1 MSRTFMLS
9 FSFVVMFTMVAPI
22 DAAQRGAG
30 PRGGASFVDANHDGI
45 CDHVQAGEHSG
56 QRSGTGACVWCGAGA
71 AGGSLVDIAATTLGV
86 ERSDLLTELRSG
98 KSLAQVMEAHG
109 RGAQD
114 LVDAVMMNRKAAIDR
129 AVAGGLTPTEA
140 EQTVAR
146 IREHVQHAIAA
157 PWTMG
162 GRGAG
167 AGCPWVGSQ
176 GHHRHGQR

>member
-1 MSRTFMLS
+1 MSRTFMWS
-9 FSFVVMFTMVAPI
+9 FGFVMMFTMVAPI
-22 DAAQRGAG
+22 AAGQSGAG
-30 PRGGASFVDANHDGI
+30 PGAGASFVDANHDGI
-45 CDHVQAGEHSG
+45 CDHVQAGEHHG
-56 QRSGTGACVWCGAGA
+56 QGRGAGVCTWCGGGA

-98 KSLAQVMEAHG
+98 KSLAQVMEPHG

-157 PWTMG
+157 PRTMG

-167 AGCPWVGSQ
+167 AGCPWSGSQ